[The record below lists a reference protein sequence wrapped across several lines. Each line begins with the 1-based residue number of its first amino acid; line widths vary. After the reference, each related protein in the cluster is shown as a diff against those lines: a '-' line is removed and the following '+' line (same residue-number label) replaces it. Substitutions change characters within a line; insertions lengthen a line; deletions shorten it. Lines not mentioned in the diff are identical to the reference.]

1 MKELNPQEFATK
13 IVKDLGMMQPLS
25 AKRKMRYVELECRH
39 CKESF
44 VVTADNAKRRQECA
58 CTTCKVWFEDSSMIR
73 VPTKVNDTKTAE
85 FKCEC
90 CDNTV
95 TYTKQLSKLVKT
107 VMCKDC
113 VAPLDGVKQSELVYD
128 DVLKCFSII
137 GQKLVIGNT
146 NKPVNIQPDGR
157 FSFSGSKFMATRIAY
172 MLHYKKDIKDSIVYT
187 IDGNSANLDKSNLTL
202 QYKESHGYF
211 TQLSGA
217 TELYTVEKMK
227 ETAQLCI
234 SRSQFKKE
242 YSSMYA
248 YAVKTK
254 TLKKVIKD
262 LPKQFVDWN
271 DEIAMKVALNYNSRE
286 DLKRGNS
293 KAYEYIQKRSANR
306 DKFYEHMEW
315 NSQSDNNVIYIW
327 KVIGLDNVYKIG
339 VTSSRLGSIRI
350 EEVAKGGGLQYT
362 IKIMASVVGKAT
374 DIETKL
380 LSMGI
385 KYTFTQSFNGCTE
398 FRTLTDQELYTALEI
413 IKENINET
421 KTHVL
426 S

>member
-1 MKELNPQEFATK
+1 MKELNQCEFATK
-13 IVKDLGMMQPLS
+13 IIKDLGMIQPVG
-25 AKRKMRYVELECRH
+25 AKRKMRYVELECKH
-39 CKESF
+39 CKELF
-44 VVTADNAKRRQECA
+44 IVTVDNAKRRQECA

-73 VPTKVNDTKTAE
+73 VPIKANDTKTAE

-90 CDNTV
+90 CDTTV
-95 TYTKQLSKLVKT
+95 TYTKQLSKMVKV
-107 VMCKDC
+107 VMCQDC
-113 VAPLDGVKQSELVYD
+113 IAPLDGVKQSELVYE
-128 DVLKCFSII
+128 DVLKYFSIT
-137 GQKLVIGNT
+137 GQELVISNT
-146 NKPVNIQPDGR
+146 NKPVNIQSDGR
-157 FSFSGSKFMATRIAY
+157 FSFSGTKFIATRVAY
-172 MLHYKKDIKDSIVYT
+172 MLHYKTDIKDSVVYT

-211 TQLSGA
+211 TQLSMA
-217 TELYTVEKMK
+217 TELYTVGEMK
-227 ETAQLCI
+227 KTAQLCI

-254 TLKKVIKD
+254 TLKEVIKG

-271 DEIAMKVALNYNSRE
+271 DEIAMKVALKYNSRE

-306 DKFYEHMEW
+306 DKFYMHMEW

-350 EEVAKGGGLQYT
+350 EEVAKGGGLQYD
-362 IKIMASVVGKAT
+362 IKVIAAVVGKAT
-374 DIETKL
+374 DIETRL
-380 LSMGI
+380 LSIGT

-421 KTHVL
+421 KTHIL